1 MSGDKRSVT
10 DLLSTLDKTDPI
22 VLRCIAMINNNT
34 RIMTLVIICYV
45 ATPCL
50 ATDFNGGVSPDGPI
64 VDVIK
69 EEINEEYISQR
80 ATAASRLRKDKVIS
94 TDENSVGIGNIII
107 GPKANLKG
115 AIIINKSKN
124 NGAAAIAK

>member
-1 MSGDKRSVT
+1 
-10 DLLSTLDKTDPI
+10 
-22 VLRCIAMINNNT
+22 MIMNNT
-34 RIMTLVIICYV
+34 RIITLVTICYA

-50 ATDFNGGVSPDGPI
+50 ATNYNDGISPDGSI

-69 EEINEEYISQR
+69 EEINAEYISQR